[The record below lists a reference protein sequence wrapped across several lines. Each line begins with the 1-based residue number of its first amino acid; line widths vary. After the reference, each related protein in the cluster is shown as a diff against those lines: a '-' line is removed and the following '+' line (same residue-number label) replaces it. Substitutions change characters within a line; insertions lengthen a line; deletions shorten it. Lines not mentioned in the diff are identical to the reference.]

1 LDRRVQLLSASVLLL
16 WLSAGICEA
25 RRFFWQKKKTPI
37 SVVAPTPTYRWAGT
51 MWTTNPIPEPGIGL
65 LSVTNITVS
74 WPTLVSPTLTVSR
87 FGALPPDYAPITVIP
102 AVARN
107 TITAHYTLFLAVPTI
122 YLSRSGAL
130 VTNTALALSAPQVP
144 RKTYATISQ
153 AIAVSVPTLTRRVFP
168 PVTNAPVFAVMP
180 EVPRF
185 VLASRHH
192 TIAVAPSV
200 VGRAVI
206 SPRASQVT
214 AGLVGVPRFVLS
226 SVHSA
231 FDAAASVVARAVI
244 SPRASHLLSYKP
256 TVARNKL
263 YAILRPVKADTLF
276 LARAACEAQF
286 LALPNPIRNRWV
298 DMETADVYF
307 LSYAGRELRA
317 IQRDY
322 ERTDPARPTNSE
334 LWIRARKL
342 DPWIDR
348 YKRNTAKAEE
358 VRARHD
364 TRYKPVVR

>member
-200 VGRAVI
+200 VGRA
-206 SPRASQVT
+206 A
-214 AGLVGVPRFVLS
+214 
-226 SVHSA
+226 
-231 FDAAASVVARAVI
+231 I